1 MSLAFDT
8 VVSWSPP
15 RRRTSYQ
22 EGVEAQLDAGAT
34 APEKPPSSK
43 RLELPAG
50 PPPRSK
56 GLVAS
61 LRYGAAFFFDPLGFV
76 GDRFDR
82 YGDVYYA
89 PSGGVGLYVVRRPE
103 HVREVLVTQADA
115 YAKTHTAMESLSGVL
130 GSGLLTSDGEIW
142 RRHRRLAN
150 PAFAKKAVE
159 GYVAPMIEA
168 AAATAA
174 GLRDGDRVDLAE
186 RMTDLTLRVV
196 GRTLFGTDVAGDVAK
211 IGDAMRAIQN
221 FLVVPRAL
229 PGFIGSLA
237 RRKVDS
243 AQRDLDDLV
252 ARLLIERRTRRADPP
267 DLVQMLVDA
276 VDPDETGARLEERE
290 VRDEILTF
298 LLAGHDTTSNTLAWA
313 FWLLSQNPDVEARLR
328 GELRAVLGGRTPTA
342 ADLDR
347 LPIAE
352 AVIKET
358 LRLYP
363 AAPALARKAVRDA
376 TVGGFA
382 VPAGSEVM
390 VWIYFT
396 HRDRRAFPDPE
407 AFRPERFEGAAEA
420 SIPKGAWLP
429 FGAGPRA
436 CIGRTFA
443 MAEAIAAL
451 ATILQ
456 RWTFEYVGKKPPQP
470 KPRITLIPGG
480 GVPMR
485 VRRAS

>member
-1 MSLAFDT
+1 MQTEPGGIDA
-8 VVSWSPP
+8 
-15 RRRTSYQ
+15 RTAS
-22 EGVEAQLDAGAT
+22 ETGTAKAATGGKAAQ
-34 APEKPPSSK
+34 
-43 RLELPAG
+43 RLEVPAG
-50 PPPRSK
+50 PPPRDK
-56 GLVAS
+56 GLISS
-61 LRYGAAFFFDPLGFV
+61 LRYGASFFFDPLGFV
-76 GDRFDR
+76 GDRFER
-82 YGDVYYA
+82 YGDLYYA

-130 GSGLLTSDGEIW
+130 GNGLLTSDGEVW

-168 AAATAA
+168 SVVTAA
-174 GLRDGDRVDLAE
+174 SFREGERVDVAAK
-186 RMTDLTLRVV
+186 MTDLTLRVV

-221 FLVVPRAL
+221 FLVAPRAL
-229 PGFIGSLA
+229 PGFIGDIA
-237 RRKVDS
+237 RRKVDA
-243 AQRDLDDLV
+243 AQRDLDELV
-252 ARLLIERRTRRADPP
+252 GRLLAARRAKRADPP

-276 VDPDETGARLEERE
+276 VDPDETGARLSEKD

-313 FWLLSQNPDVEARLR
+313 FWLLTQNPGVEARLR
-328 GELRAVLGGRTPTA
+328 TELREVLGGRTPTA

-347 LPIAE
+347 LVFTE

-363 AAPALARKAVRDA
+363 AAPAVARRAVRDA
-376 TVGGFA
+376 TVGGYT

-407 AFRPERFEGAAEA
+407 AFRPERFVGAAEA
-420 SIPKGAWLP
+420 AIPRGAWVP

-443 MAEAIAAL
+443 MAEAVIAL

-456 RWTFEYVGKKPPQP
+456 KWTFEYVGKRPPDP
-470 KPRITLIPGG
+470 KPRITLFPGG
-480 GVPMR
+480 GVPVR
-485 VRRAS
+485 VRRAT